1 MPEQGKMGGGET
13 CREKLACTERERE
26 RERERQTDRQTDRQH
41 TYKGRELD
49 LAAPLSLLCQPDI
62 RKH

>member
-1 MPEQGKMGGGET
+1 MGGGET
-13 CREKLACTERERE
+13 CRETCVHRERE
-26 RERERQTDRQTDRQH
+26 RETETETETERQTETDRQH

-62 RKH
+62 RGH